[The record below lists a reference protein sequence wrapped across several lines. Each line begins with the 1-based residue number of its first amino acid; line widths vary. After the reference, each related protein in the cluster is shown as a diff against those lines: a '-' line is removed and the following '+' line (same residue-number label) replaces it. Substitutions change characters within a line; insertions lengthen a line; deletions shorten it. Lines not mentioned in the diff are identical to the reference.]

1 MTTQRPAQPDALLI
15 GAPKAG
21 TSALHAALA
30 LHPQVFSTRPKE
42 PKYYLCAD
50 APPPAYCGPGDAH
63 SQQEWI
69 WRFEDYQRLFEPA
82 RDDQVRIESTPFYLY
97 LRNARRR
104 IAEELPQAK
113 LIAVVRDP
121 VDRAYSN
128 WMHLWSDGLEPES
141 DFERA
146 FDLEQHRIAAGWA
159 PFWHYRRQGLYGR
172 QLDDLYR
179 HVDADRIL
187 VVRYRELVV
196 DPSGLLD
203 RVCAFLGLDSGV
215 ITTIPHEN
223 SRTFVA
229 PSPTTAVLSR
239 VIRAGAALGQWLP
252 PEVWRRASE
261 PLTGLM
267 QSRGA
272 AARPALD
279 PAIRTRLVER
289 FSDDIDLLERV
300 TGQSFEDWRKDRSA
314 GSFAARKAASAQ
326 GGTAT
331 D

>member
-1 MTTQRPAQPDALLI
+1 MSTPRTPQPDALLI

-30 LHPQVFSTRPKE
+30 LHPGVFTSTPKE

-63 SQQEWI
+63 SQREWI
-69 WRFEDYQRLFEPA
+69 WRYEDYQRLFEPA
-82 RDDQVRIESTPFYLY
+82 RPDQLRIESTPFYLY

-104 IAEELPQAK
+104 IAEELPNVK
-113 LIAVVRDP
+113 LIAVIRDP

-128 WMHLWSDGLEPES
+128 WMHLWSDGLEPVD
-141 DFERA
+141 DFPTA
-146 FDLEQHRIAAGWA
+146 FHLEQERIAKGWA
-159 PFWHYRRQGLYGR
+159 PFWHYRRQGFYGR

-187 VVRYRELVV
+187 VVRYRELVD

-203 RVCAFLGLDSGV
+203 RVSAFLGLEPGV
-215 ITTIPHEN
+215 ISTIPREN
-223 SRTFVA
+223 SRPYVA
-229 PSPTTAVLSR
+229 PSATTSVLAR
-239 VIRAGAALGQWLP
+239 MVRAGAAAGAWFP
-252 PEVWRRASE
+252 PQVWRRASQ

-272 AARPALD
+272 AARPKLD
-279 PAIRTRLVER
+279 PTVRAQLVDE
-289 FSDDIDLLERV
+289 FSDDIDLLEQV
-300 TGQSFEDWRKDRSA
+300 TGRSFSDWRSNVGA
-314 GSFAARKAASAQ
+314 GSFAAR
-326 GGTAT
+326 TAG
-331 D
+331 

>member
-1 MTTQRPAQPDALLI
+1 MATPRPARPDALLI

-30 LHPQVFSTRPKE
+30 LHPQVFSSRPKE

-69 WRFEDYQRLFEPA
+69 WRWEDYQRLFEPA

-113 LIAVVRDP
+113 LIAVIRDP

-128 WMHLWSDGLEPES
+128 WMHLWSDGLEPEPR
-141 DFERA
+141 FERA
-146 FDLEQHRIAAGWA
+146 FGLEQQRIASGWA
-159 PFWHYRRQGLYGR
+159 PFWHYRGQGLYGR
-172 QLDDLYR
+172 QLHDLYR
-179 HVDADRIL
+179 HVDAERVM
-187 VVRYRELVV
+187 VVRYRELVD
-196 DPSGLLD
+196 DPAGLLD
-203 RVCAFLGLDSGV
+203 RVSIFLGLEPGV
-215 ITTIPHEN
+215 IKTIPREN
-223 SRTFVA
+223 SRPFVGRG
-229 PSPTTAVLSR
+229 PTHSVLSR
-239 VIRAGAALGQWLP
+239 VIRVGAVAGSWMP

-267 QSRGA
+267 QRRGA
-272 AARPALD
+272 TARPSLD
-279 PAIRTRLVER
+279 PSVRARLVATFDE
-289 FSDDIDLLERV
+289 DIDLLEQV
-300 TGQSFEDWRKDRSA
+300 TGQSFEDWRRDSSP
-314 GSFAARKAASAQ
+314 GSFAAR
-326 GGTAT
+326 TN
-331 D
+331 

>member
-1 MTTQRPAQPDALLI
+1 MTTSRPAQPDALLI

-82 RDDQVRIESTPFYLY
+82 RDDQLRIESTPFYLY

-128 WMHLWSDGLEPES
+128 WMHLWSDGLEPEA
-141 DFERA
+141 DFLRA
-146 FDLEQHRIAAGWA
+146 FELEEQRIAAGWA

-172 QLDDLYR
+172 QLEDLYR

-187 VVRYRELVV
+187 VVRYRELVA
-196 DPSGLLD
+196 DPSGLLN
-203 RVCAFLGLDSGV
+203 RVCDFLGLDGDV
-215 ITTIPHEN
+215 ISTIPHEN
-223 SRTFVA
+223 SRAFVA
-229 PSPTTAVLSR
+229 PGPSTAVLAR
-239 VIRAGAALGQWLP
+239 VIRAGAALGRWFP

-272 AARPALD
+272 ASRPKLD
-279 PAIRTRLVER
+279 PAIRARLVER
-289 FSDDIDLLERV
+289 FSADIDLLERV
-300 TGQSFEDWRKDRSA
+300 TGQSFEDWRKDSSA

-326 GGTAT
+326 IGAAA

>member
-1 MTTQRPAQPDALLI
+1 MATPRPALPDALLI

-30 LHPQVFSTRPKE
+30 LHPQVFSSQPKE

-50 APPPAYCGPGDAH
+50 APPPAYRGPGDAH

-82 RDDQVRIESTPFYLY
+82 RPDQLRIESTPFYLY
-97 LRNARRR
+97 QRNARRR
-104 IAEELPQAK
+104 IAEELPRAK
-113 LIAVVRDP
+113 LIVVVRDP

-141 DFERA
+141 NFLRA
-146 FDLEQHRIAAGWA
+146 FELERERTAAGWA
-159 PFWHYRRQGLYGR
+159 PFWHYRRLGLYGR
-172 QLDDLYR
+172 QLEDLYR

-187 VVRYRELVV
+187 VVRYRELVA
-196 DPSGLLD
+196 DPAGLMD
-203 RVCAFLGLDSGV
+203 RVCAFLGLDRGV
-215 ITTIPHEN
+215 LRTIPHEN
-223 SRTFVA
+223 SRAFVGPG
-229 PSPTTAVLSR
+229 PSTAVLSR
-239 VIRAGAALGQWLP
+239 VIRAGAALGALFP
-252 PEVWRRASE
+252 PEVWRRASQ

-272 AARPALD
+272 IARPALD
-279 PAIRTRLVER
+279 PAIRTRLVEQ
-289 FSDDIDLLERV
+289 FSDDIALLEQV
-300 TGQSFEDWRKDRSA
+300 TGQSFDDWRKDRSP
-314 GSFAARKAASAQ
+314 GSFAARKMGSAQ
-326 GGTAT
+326 RVPAS